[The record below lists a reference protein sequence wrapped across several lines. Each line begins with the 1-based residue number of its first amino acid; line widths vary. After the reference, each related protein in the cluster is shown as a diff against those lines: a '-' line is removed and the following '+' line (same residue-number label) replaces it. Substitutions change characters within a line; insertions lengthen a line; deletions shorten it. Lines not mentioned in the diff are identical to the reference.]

1 MRAGPITSPSQ
12 ATSSPDLTVE
22 GSPAP
27 LAQGPTSTAPT
38 TPQPRQASGEH
49 GGQLRRRLG
58 NAGAVVSSLARRAKL
73 PETANAVSNTRLA
86 RGAVAMVKDVVA
98 PAAALTGDVLS
109 AVGKAAR
116 QSAQPSASSV
126 PLQRALGGDLTP
138 SERQMDAH
146 RKAVI
151 YGEHSAQH
159 VDRLVAFLHSVL
171 RLGVAGTSMA
181 FGLGRNAGLT
191 AGDALSRLERGMP
204 QASGIITGSEAPAR
218 TMSSQSAFLLALG
231 GLQQWALGSVTGA
244 AGNLAG
250 QFVAGPVVN
259 MLPRQFQAIDARAVV
274 PQDIVDHMN
283 TLKPGAGDELREK
296 VQAMQTDLA
305 NVSSES
311 NVLLGQIAFDSVT
324 AARMAAQSG
333 TPLGAAGQV
342 SLGLAVSA
350 TAGALIGA
358 GMAVRQSIATID
370 VPKPD
375 PLREAANANLANG
388 AAALAALAALPTN
401 PVPLFFARH
410 TTLPAAAASADIE
423 TGHAATV
430 AQPHQQE
437 PMSRM
442 HGVIVQVTR
451 LAGSVGSLATAP
463 ASAVAKAFAAGP
475 LLEPTV
481 DGASPAGPALR
492 TWNTTLNVLASAVRR
507 TKLMAASTA
516 TTTLMSTGSSM
527 LASATEGA
535 ARRAVLAGGYS
546 FGIHQAIRPWFNALA
561 SHIPAGDNA
570 MHAERQRYVNAQA
583 QRPEQPEV

>member
-1 MRAGPITSPSQ
+1 MRAGPITSPGP
-12 ATSSPDLTVE
+12 ATSSPDPAAE
-22 GSPAP
+22 RSPAP
-27 LAQGPTSTAPT
+27 LTHGPTSTAPT
-38 TPQPRQASGEH
+38 TPPPRQASGEH
-49 GGQLRRRLG
+49 GGQLRTRLG
-58 NAGAVVSSLARRAKL
+58 NAGAAVSSIARRVKL
-73 PETANAVSNTRLA
+73 PEAANAVSNASLTRAL
-86 RGAVAMVKDVVA
+86 VATAKDVVA

-116 QSAQPSASSV
+116 QSTQPSASSV
-126 PLQRALGGDLTP
+126 PLQRALGGDLTQ
-138 SERQMDAH
+138 SGQQMGAH
-146 RKAVI
+146 REAVT

-191 AGDALSRLERGMP
+191 AGDALSRLERGVP

-259 MLPRQFQAIDARAVV
+259 MLPRQFQAIDARVVV

-283 TLKPGAGDELREK
+283 TLRPDAGTELRNK
-296 VQAMQTDLA
+296 VKAMQMDLA

-333 TPLGAAGQV
+333 TPLGAAGQI

-370 VPKPD
+370 VPQPD
-375 PLREAANANLANG
+375 PLRETANANPAGG
-388 AAALAALAALPTN
+388 AAALAELPTN

-410 TTLPAAAASADIE
+410 TTMPAAAAPGDIE
-423 TGHAATV
+423 TGHAASV

-437 PMSRM
+437 QMSRM
-442 HGVIVQVTR
+442 HGVIAQVTR

-475 LLEPTV
+475 LLDPQPTV
-481 DGASPAGPALR
+481 DGASPSGPALR

-507 TKLMAASTA
+507 TRLMAASTA

-546 FGIHQAIRPWFNALA
+546 FGIHQAIVPWFNALA

-570 MHAERQRYVNAQA
+570 MRAERQQHVNARA
-583 QRPEQPEV
+583 QRPEQQEV

>member
-98 PAAALTGDVLS
+98 PAVALTGDVLS

-388 AAALAALAALPTN
+388 AAALAELPTN

-410 TTLPAAAASADIE
+410 TTLPAAATSADIE

-451 LAGSVGSLATAP
+451 LAGSVGSLATVP

-475 LLEPTV
+475 LLEPQPTV

-570 MHAERQRYVNAQA
+570 MRAERQRYVNAQA

>member
-1 MRAGPITSPSQ
+1 
-12 ATSSPDLTVE
+12 
-22 GSPAP
+22 
-27 LAQGPTSTAPT
+27 
-38 TPQPRQASGEH
+38 
-49 GGQLRRRLG
+49 
-58 NAGAVVSSLARRAKL
+58 
-73 PETANAVSNTRLA
+73 
-86 RGAVAMVKDVVA
+86 
-98 PAAALTGDVLS
+98 
-109 AVGKAAR
+109 
-116 QSAQPSASSV
+116 
-126 PLQRALGGDLTP
+126 
-138 SERQMDAH
+138 
-146 RKAVI
+146 
-151 YGEHSAQH
+151 
-159 VDRLVAFLHSVL
+159 
-171 RLGVAGTSMA
+171 
-181 FGLGRNAGLT
+181 
-191 AGDALSRLERGMP
+191 
-204 QASGIITGSEAPAR
+204 
-218 TMSSQSAFLLALG
+218 MSSQAAFLLALG

-283 TLKPGAGDELREK
+283 TLKPGAGNALRDK
-296 VQAMQTDLA
+296 AKAMQMDLA

-333 TPLGAAGQV
+333 TPLGAAGQI

-388 AAALAALAALPTN
+388 AAALPTN

-410 TTLPAAAASADIE
+410 TTLPAAAVSGDIE

-437 PMSRM
+437 QMSRM
-442 HGVIVQVTR
+442 HGVIAQVTR
-451 LAGSVGSLATAP
+451 LVGSVGSLATAP

-475 LLEPTV
+475 LLDPQPTV
-481 DGASPAGPALR
+481 DGASPSGPALR

-535 ARRAVLAGGYS
+535 ARGIGGGGLQLRHPSGHRALV
-546 FGIHQAIRPWFNALA
+546 
-561 SHIPAGDNA
+561 
-570 MHAERQRYVNAQA
+570 
-583 QRPEQPEV
+583 QRPGEPYPGGR

>member
-1 MRAGPITSPSQ
+1 MRAGPIISPGP
-12 ATSSPDLTVE
+12 ATSSPDPAAE
-22 GSPAP
+22 RSPAP
-27 LAQGPTSTAPT
+27 LAYGPTSTAPT

-58 NAGAVVSSLARRAKL
+58 NAGAAVSSMARRAKL
-73 PETANAVSNTRLA
+73 PEAANAVSNTRPA

-109 AVGKAAR
+109 AARKAAR
-116 QSAQPSASSV
+116 QSAQSSASSV
-126 PLQRALGGDLTP
+126 PLQRALGADLTLP
-138 SERQMDAH
+138 KRQMDAH
-146 RKAVI
+146 REAVT

-171 RLGVAGTSMA
+171 RLGVAGTSLA

-191 AGDALSRLERGMP
+191 AGDALSRLERGVP

-274 PQDIVDHMN
+274 PQDIVGHMN

-333 TPLGAAGQV
+333 TPLGAAGQI

-370 VPKPD
+370 VPKLD

-388 AAALAALAALPTN
+388 AAALAALPTN

-423 TGHAATV
+423 AGHAATV

-475 LLEPTV
+475 LLEPQPTV

-507 TKLMAASTA
+507 TKQMAASTA

-570 MHAERQRYVNAQA
+570 MRAERQQHVNARA